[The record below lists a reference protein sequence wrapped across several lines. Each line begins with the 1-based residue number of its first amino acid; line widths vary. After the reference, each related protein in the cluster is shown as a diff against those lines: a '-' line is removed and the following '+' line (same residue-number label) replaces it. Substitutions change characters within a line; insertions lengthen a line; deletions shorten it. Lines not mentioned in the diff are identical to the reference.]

1 MSTSAVRQRA
11 ARLLPLLLLGA
22 GLLAAFPSHAQL
34 KGGWSDG
41 ASRDHSFSRVLVV
54 GLSPDLNQR
63 CAFER
68 SMAGQLRGEGTQAF
82 VSCDA
87 IPKDT
92 PLSRESIEAAVAAK
106 NADAALVT
114 SLVSQSSQIAEGG
127 TEDTRGM
134 AMYKASDAYFGPY
147 GGTVVAGMYHTA
159 QPITNIQGDAHILS
173 KLYETRGATTVYTL
187 DTKVKHIESR
197 GQVLAEI
204 TPPIAKKLRKEGLIR

>member
-1 MSTSAVRQRA
+1 MFTNAVVRR
-11 ARLLPLLLLGA
+11 LPLLLLGTW
-22 GLLAAFPSHAQL
+22 LLAASPSHAQV

-41 ASRDHSFSRVLVV
+41 ASRDQSFSRVLVV

-68 SMAGQLRGEGTQAF
+68 SMAGQIRTGGTTAF
-82 VSCDA
+82 ISCDA

-92 PLSRESIEAAVAAK
+92 ALTRESVEAAVAER
-106 NADAALVT
+106 NADAVLVT

-147 GGTVVAGMYHTA
+147 GSVVAGNYHTA
-159 QPITNIQGDAHILS
+159 APITNIQGDAHILS
-173 KLYETRGATTVYTL
+173 KLYETRGATSVYTL

>member
-1 MSTSAVRQRA
+1 VSTNAVDQRA
-11 ARLLPLLLLGA
+11 TRRLPLLLLA
-22 GLLAAFPSHAQL
+22 ASLLAASPSDAQV
-34 KGGWSDG
+34 KGGWSEG
-41 ASRDHSFSRVLVV
+41 AARDQSFSRVLVV

-68 SMAGQLRGEGTQAF
+68 SMAGQIRTGGTTAF
-82 VSCDA
+82 ISCDA

-106 NADAALVT
+106 NADAVLVT
-114 SLVSQSSQIAEGG
+114 SLVSQSSQVEEGG
-127 TEDTRGM
+127 TEDSRGM

-159 QPITNIQGDAHILS
+159 EPLTAIQGDAHILS
-173 KLYETRGATTVYTL
+173 KMYETRGATAVYTV
-187 DTKVKHIESR
+187 DTKVKRIESR

>member
-1 MSTSAVRQRA
+1 VFTSAVEA
-11 ARLLPLLLLGA
+11 ARRLPLLLLGA
-22 GLLAAFPSHAQL
+22 WVLAASPSQAQV

-41 ASRDHSFSRVLVV
+41 ASRAQSFSRVLVV

-68 SMAGQLRGEGTQAF
+68 SMAGQIRTGGTTAF
-82 VSCDA
+82 ISCDA
-87 IPKDT
+87 IPRDT
-92 PLSRESIEAAVAAK
+92 PLTRESIEAAVAAR
-106 NADAALVT
+106 NADSVFVT

-147 GGTVVAGMYHTA
+147 GSVVAGNYHTA
-159 QPITNIQGDAHILS
+159 APITNIQGDAHILS
-173 KLYETRGATTVYTL
+173 KLYETRGATSVYTL

>member
-1 MSTSAVRQRA
+1 MCTNAVVRR
-11 ARLLPLLLLGA
+11 LPLLLLGTC
-22 GLLAAFPSHAQL
+22 LLAAPPSHAQV
-34 KGGWSDG
+34 KGGWSEG
-41 ASRDHSFSRVLVV
+41 ASRDQSFSRVLVV

-68 SMAGQLRGEGTQAF
+68 SMAGQIRTGGTTAF
-82 VSCDA
+82 ISCDA

-92 PLSRESIEAAVAAK
+92 ALTRESVEAAVAER
-106 NADAALVT
+106 NADAVLVT

-147 GGTVVAGMYHTA
+147 GSVVAGNYHTA
-159 QPITNIQGDAHILS
+159 APITNIQGDAHILS
-173 KLYETRGATTVYTL
+173 KLYETRGATSVYTL

>member
-1 MSTSAVRQRA
+1 MSTNAVDRRA
-11 ARLLPLLLLGA
+11 ARRLPLLLLGA
-22 GLLAAFPSHAQL
+22 WLLAAFPSHAQV
-34 KGGWSDG
+34 KGGWSEG
-41 ASRDHSFSRVLVV
+41 ASRDQSFSRVLVV

-68 SMAGQLRGEGTQAF
+68 SMAGQIRTGGTTAF

-92 PLSRESIEAAVAAK
+92 PLTRETIQAAAAAN
-106 NADAALVT
+106 NADAVLVT
-114 SLVSQSSQIAEGG
+114 SLVSQSSQVEEGG

-134 AMYKASDAYFGPY
+134 VMYKASDAYFGPY
-147 GGTVVAGMYHTA
+147 GSVVAGNYHTA
-159 QPITNIQGDAHILS
+159 KPLTAIQGDAHILS
-173 KLYETRGATTVYTL
+173 KLYETRDATAVYTV

>member
-1 MSTSAVRQRA
+1 MSTNAVDQRA

-22 GLLAAFPSHAQL
+22 GLLAASPSHAQV
-34 KGGWSDG
+34 KGGWSEN
-41 ASRDHSFSRVLVV
+41 ASHDQTFSRVLVV

-68 SMAGQLRGEGTQAF
+68 SMAGQIRTGGATTF

-92 PLSRESIEAAVAAK
+92 QLSRESIEAAVAAK
-106 NADAALVT
+106 NADAVLET
-114 SLVSQSSQIAEGG
+114 SLVSQSSQVEEGG

-147 GGTVVAGMYHTA
+147 GSVVAGNYHVADPLTA
-159 QPITNIQGDAHILS
+159 IQGDAHILS
-173 KLYETRGATTVYTL
+173 KLYETRGATAIYTV

>member
-1 MSTSAVRQRA
+1 VSTNAVDQRA
-11 ARLLPLLLLGA
+11 ARRFLLLLLGA
-22 GLLAAFPSHAQL
+22 GWLTASPSYAQV
-34 KGGWSDG
+34 KGGWSDD
-41 ASRDHSFSRVLVV
+41 ASRDRSFSRVLVV
-54 GLSPDLNQR
+54 GVSPDLNQR

-87 IPKDT
+87 IPRDT
-92 PLSRESIEAAVAAK
+92 PLTRESIEAAVAAK
-106 NADAALVT
+106 NADGVLAT
-114 SLVSQSSQIAEGG
+114 SLVSQSSQVEEGG

-147 GGTVVAGMYHTA
+147 GSVVAGNFHTA
-159 QPITNIQGDAHILS
+159 APLTAIQGDAHILS
-173 KLYETRGATTVYTL
+173 KLYETRGATAVYTV
-187 DTKVKHIESR
+187 DTKVRHIESR

>member
-1 MSTSAVRQRA
+1 VSTNAVDQRV
-11 ARLLPLLLLGA
+11 ARRLTLLVLGV
-22 GLLAAFPSHAQL
+22 GLLAASPSHAQV
-34 KGGWSDG
+34 KGGWSEG
-41 ASRDHSFSRVLVV
+41 ASRDQSFSRVLVV

-68 SMAGQLRGEGTQAF
+68 SMAGQIRTGGTTAF
-82 VSCDA
+82 ISCDA

-92 PLSRESIEAAVAAK
+92 PLTRESIQAAAAEK
-106 NADAALVT
+106 NADAVLAT

-147 GGTVVAGMYHTA
+147 GSVVAGNYHTA
-159 QPITNIQGDAHILS
+159 APITNIQGDAHILT
-173 KLYETRGATTVYTL
+173 KLYETRGATPVYTL

-204 TPPIAKKLRKEGLIR
+204 TPPMAKKLRKEGLIR

>member
-1 MSTSAVRQRA
+1 VRR
-11 ARLLPLLLLGA
+11 LPLLLLGTW
-22 GLLAAFPSHAQL
+22 LLAASPSHAQV

-41 ASRDHSFSRVLVV
+41 ASRDQSFSRVLVV

-68 SMAGQLRGEGTQAF
+68 SMAGQIRTGGTTAF
-82 VSCDA
+82 ISCDA

-92 PLSRESIEAAVAAK
+92 PLTRESIEAAVAAR
-106 NADAALVT
+106 NADGVFVT
-114 SLVSQSSQIAEGG
+114 SLVSQSSQVEEGG

-147 GGTVVAGMYHTA
+147 GSVVAGNYHVA
-159 QPITNIQGDAHILS
+159 QPLTAIQGDAHILS

>member
-1 MSTSAVRQRA
+1 MFTNAVVRR
-11 ARLLPLLLLGA
+11 LPLLLLGTW
-22 GLLAAFPSHAQL
+22 LLAASPSHAQV

-41 ASRDHSFSRVLVV
+41 ASRDQLFSRVLVV

-68 SMAGQLRGEGTQAF
+68 SMAGQIRTGGTTAF
-82 VSCDA
+82 ISCDA

-92 PLSRESIEAAVAAK
+92 ALTRESVEAAVAER
-106 NADAALVT
+106 NADAVLAT

-147 GGTVVAGMYHTA
+147 GSVVAGNYHTA
-159 QPITNIQGDAHILS
+159 APITNIQGDAHILS

>member
-1 MSTSAVRQRA
+1 MFTTAVDQRA
-11 ARLLPLLLLGA
+11 ARRLPLLLLGA
-22 GLLAAFPSHAQL
+22 WLLAPSPSYAQV
-34 KGGWSDG
+34 KGGWSEG
-41 ASRDHSFSRVLVV
+41 ASRDQSFSRVLVV

-68 SMAGQLRGEGTQAF
+68 SMVGQIRTGGTQAF

-92 PLSRESIEAAVAAK
+92 PLTRESIQAAAAEK
-106 NADAALVT
+106 NADAVLAT
-114 SLVSQSSQIAEGG
+114 SLVSQSSQVEEGG

-147 GGTVVAGMYHTA
+147 GSVVAGNYHVADPLTA
-159 QPITNIQGDAHILS
+159 IQGDAHILS
-173 KLYETRGATTVYTL
+173 KLYETRGATPVYTV

>member
-1 MSTSAVRQRA
+1 MSTNAVDQRA
-11 ARLLPLLLLGA
+11 ARRFPLWLLGA
-22 GLLAAFPSHAQL
+22 GLLAVSPSYAQV
-34 KGGWSDG
+34 KGGWSEG
-41 ASRDHSFSRVLVV
+41 ASRDQSFSLVLVV

-68 SMAGQLRGEGTQAF
+68 SMAGQIRVGGTQAI

-106 NADAALVT
+106 NADAVLAT

-147 GGTVVAGMYHTA
+147 GSVVAGNYHTA
-159 QPITNIQGDAHILS
+159 APITNIQGDAHILS
-173 KLYETRGATTVYTL
+173 KLYETRGATPVYTL

>member
-1 MSTSAVRQRA
+1 MFTNAVEA
-11 ARLLPLLLLGA
+11 ARRLPLLLLGA
-22 GLLAAFPSHAQL
+22 WVLAASPSQAQV

-41 ASRDHSFSRVLVV
+41 ASRDQSFSRVLVV

-68 SMAGQLRGEGTQAF
+68 SMAGQIRTGGTTAF
-82 VSCDA
+82 ISCDA
-87 IPKDT
+87 VPRDT
-92 PLSRESIEAAVAAK
+92 PLTRESIEAAVAAR
-106 NADAALVT
+106 NADSVFVT
-114 SLVSQSSQIAEGG
+114 SLVSQSSQVEEGG

-147 GGTVVAGMYHTA
+147 GTVVAGNYHVA
-159 QPITNIQGDAHILS
+159 QPLTAIQGDAHILS

>member
-1 MSTSAVRQRA
+1 MFINAVDRRA
-11 ARLLPLLLLGA
+11 ARRLPLLLLGA
-22 GLLAAFPSHAQL
+22 WLLAALPSHAQV
-34 KGGWSDG
+34 KGGWSEA
-41 ASRDHSFSRVLVV
+41 ASRDQSFSRVLVV

-68 SMAGQLRGEGTQAF
+68 SMAGQIRTGGTTAF

-92 PLSRESIEAAVAAK
+92 PLTRASIEAAVAAR
-106 NADAALVT
+106 NADAVFVT
-114 SLVSQSSQIAEGG
+114 SLVSQSSQVEEGG

-147 GGTVVAGMYHTA
+147 GSVVAGNYHTA
-159 QPITNIQGDAHILS
+159 EPLTAIQGDAHILS
-173 KLYETRGATTVYTL
+173 KLYETRGATAVYTV
-187 DTKVKHIESR
+187 DTKVKRIESR

>member
-1 MSTSAVRQRA
+1 MFTNAVVRR
-11 ARLLPLLLLGA
+11 LPLLLLGTW
-22 GLLAAFPSHAQL
+22 LLAASPSHAQV

-41 ASRDHSFSRVLVV
+41 ASRDQSFSRVLVV

-68 SMAGQLRGEGTQAF
+68 SMAGQIRTGGTTAF
-82 VSCDA
+82 ISCDA
-87 IPKDT
+87 MPKDT
-92 PLSRESIEAAVAAK
+92 ALTRESVEAAVAER
-106 NADAALVT
+106 NADAVLVT

-147 GGTVVAGMYHTA
+147 GSVVAGNYHTA
-159 QPITNIQGDAHILS
+159 APITNIQGDAHILS
-173 KLYETRGATTVYTL
+173 KLYETRGATSVYTL

>member
-1 MSTSAVRQRA
+1 
-11 ARLLPLLLLGA
+11 
-22 GLLAAFPSHAQL
+22 
-34 KGGWSDG
+34 
-41 ASRDHSFSRVLVV
+41 
-54 GLSPDLNQR
+54 
-63 CAFER
+63 
-68 SMAGQLRGEGTQAF
+68 MAGQIRTGGTTAF
-82 VSCDA
+82 ISCDA

-92 PLSRESIEAAVAAK
+92 PLTRESIEAAVAER
-106 NADAALVT
+106 NVDAVLVT

-147 GGTVVAGMYHTA
+147 GSVVAGTYHTA
-159 QPITNIQGDAHILS
+159 EPITNIQGDAHILS
-173 KLYETRGATTVYTL
+173 KLYETRGAAAIYTV

>member
-1 MSTSAVRQRA
+1 MFTNHVDQRA
-11 ARLLPLLLLGA
+11 AHRLSLLLLGA
-22 GLLAAFPSHAQL
+22 WLLAPLPGHAQV

-41 ASRDHSFSRVLVV
+41 ASRDQSFSRVLVV

-68 SMAGQLRGEGTQAF
+68 SMAGQIRTGGTTAF
-82 VSCDA
+82 ISCEA

-92 PLSRESIEAAVAAK
+92 PLTRASIEAAVAER
-106 NADAALVT
+106 NADAVLVT

-147 GGTVVAGMYHTA
+147 GSVVAGNYHTA
-159 QPITNIQGDAHILS
+159 APITNIQGDAHILS
-173 KLYETRGATTVYTL
+173 KLYETRGATSLYTV

>member
-1 MSTSAVRQRA
+1 MSTNAVDQRA
-11 ARLLPLLLLGA
+11 ARRLPLLLLGA
-22 GLLAAFPSHAQL
+22 WVLAASPSQAQV

-41 ASRDHSFSRVLVV
+41 ASRDQSFSRVLVV

-68 SMAGQLRGEGTQAF
+68 SMAGQIRTGGTTAF
-82 VSCDA
+82 ISCDA
-87 IPKDT
+87 IPRDT
-92 PLSRESIEAAVAAK
+92 PLTRESIEAAVAAR
-106 NADAALVT
+106 NADSVFVT
-114 SLVSQSSQIAEGG
+114 SLVSQSSQVEEGG

-147 GGTVVAGMYHTA
+147 GSVVAGNYHVA
-159 QPITNIQGDAHILS
+159 QPLTAIQGDAHILS

>member
-1 MSTSAVRQRA
+1 MFTNAVVRR
-11 ARLLPLLLLGA
+11 LPLLLLGTW
-22 GLLAAFPSHAQL
+22 LLAASPSHAQV

-41 ASRDHSFSRVLVV
+41 ASRDQSFSRVLVV

-68 SMAGQLRGEGTQAF
+68 SMAGQIRTGGTTAF
-82 VSCDA
+82 ISCDA
-87 IPKDT
+87 MPKDT
-92 PLSRESIEAAVAAK
+92 ALTRESVEAAVAER
-106 NADAALVT
+106 NADAVLAT

-147 GGTVVAGMYHTA
+147 GSVVAGNYHTA
-159 QPITNIQGDAHILS
+159 APITNIQGDAHILS
-173 KLYETRGATTVYTL
+173 KLYETRGATSVYTL

>member
-1 MSTSAVRQRA
+1 LFTNAVVRR
-11 ARLLPLLLLGA
+11 LPLLLLGTW
-22 GLLAAFPSHAQL
+22 LLAASPSHAQV

-41 ASRDHSFSRVLVV
+41 ASRDQSFSRVLVV

-68 SMAGQLRGEGTQAF
+68 SMAGQIRTGGTTAF
-82 VSCDA
+82 ISCDA
-87 IPKDT
+87 MPKDT
-92 PLSRESIEAAVAAK
+92 ALTRESVEAAVAER
-106 NADAALVT
+106 NADAVLVT

-147 GGTVVAGMYHTA
+147 GSVVAGNYHTA
-159 QPITNIQGDAHILS
+159 APITNIQGDAHILS
-173 KLYETRGATTVYTL
+173 KLYETRGATSVYTL

>member
-1 MSTSAVRQRA
+1 VSTNAVDQRA
-11 ARLLPLLLLGA
+11 ARRVPLLLLGL
-22 GLLAAFPSHAQL
+22 GLLAAFPSQAQV
-34 KGGWSDG
+34 KGGWSEG
-41 ASRDHSFSRVLVV
+41 ASRDQSFSRVLVV

-68 SMAGQLRGEGTQAF
+68 SMAGQIRSGGTTAF
-82 VSCDA
+82 ISCDA

-92 PLSRESIEAAVAAK
+92 PLTRESIQAAAAEK
-106 NADAALVT
+106 NADAVLAT
-114 SLVSQSSQIAEGG
+114 SLVSQSSQVEEGG

-147 GGTVVAGMYHTA
+147 GSVVAGNYHVADPLTA
-159 QPITNIQGDAHILS
+159 IQGDAHILS
-173 KLYETRGATTVYTL
+173 KLYETRGATPVYTV

-204 TPPIAKKLRKEGLIR
+204 TPPIAKKLRKEALIR